1 MAELSH
7 VKKLQHDLE
16 SDLDFRVENDLDD
29 LDGLDSDGEL
39 EFMDD
44 TDGPDSNGDKSL
56 NDLNGEGDI
65 VFNDTLEDLDSDCD
79 IKVKENLLSLV
90 QDIGNELEFNYS
102 GEGSSSRKRKI
113 TLSGMTEYPNKKTNQ
128 QAQMIENK
136 HLKETKI
143 LEAEICTL
151 KAISQKMDKDKN
163 LQTEAKTE
171 INSLKA
177 ENMKLHNELSKMR
190 DEVETKYQLETR
202 NGLQPRDELDQ
213 SEELE
218 KRDALEQNYEMEK
231 GYNLTEA
238 NNNKE
243 TKTEMLEAVNQ
254 TVEVEK
260 ILGEKTVWGRGFE
273 GVKLYLIK
281 YKGYGTEEN
290 SWEPAEN
297 LNCEEI
303 FAEYEAEK
311 QVDES
316 KEGEDNVKGEWKEPA
331 PMNENLK
338 VFETSS
344 NEIENIS
351 LDAPARYNVKEN
363 PSIRMKYEIKL
374 SNKINKL
381 KGKLR
386 TAKAKTKK
394 YKTENKEL
402 KSKLA
407 IQQAI
412 NANLK
417 RENVPPTEANKNTK
431 KEGKELREEGRQ
443 ESAWSCRV
451 LGYP

>member
-1 MAELSH
+1 
-7 VKKLQHDLE
+7 
-16 SDLDFRVENDLDD
+16 
-29 LDGLDSDGEL
+29 
-39 EFMDD
+39 
-44 TDGPDSNGDKSL
+44 
-56 NDLNGEGDI
+56 
-65 VFNDTLEDLDSDCD
+65 
-79 IKVKENLLSLV
+79 
-90 QDIGNELEFNYS
+90 
-102 GEGSSSRKRKI
+102 
-113 TLSGMTEYPNKKTNQ
+113 MTEYPNKKTNQ

-190 DEVETKYQLETR
+190 DEVKTKFQLKTR

-218 KRDALEQNYEMEK
+218 KRDALEQNYELEK
-231 GYNLTEA
+231 SYNLTEA

-311 QVDES
+311 QMDES
-316 KEGEDNVKGEWKEPA
+316 KEGEDNVKGECKEPV

-338 VFETSS
+338 VFKTSS

-351 LDAPARYNVKEN
+351 LDAPARYNIKKN
-363 PSIRMKYEIKL
+363 PSIRMEHEIKL

-417 RENVPPTEANKNTK
+417 RENVPPKEANKNTK